1 MGGEW
6 HEDELEEMLRIAKQK
21 GLKTALYTG
30 LETVSESIKRQLN
43 YLKTGPWIESLG
55 GLTSAVTNQQL
66 VNLETGEV
74 MNRIF
79 RREILAS

>member
-30 LETVSESIKRQLN
+30 LKLFRKSIKRQLN

-55 GLTSAVTNQQL
+55 GLTS
-66 VNLETGEV
+66 
-74 MNRIF
+74 RCY
-79 RREILAS
+79 